1 MLPPGGG
8 WGHLR
13 GLCSPTVGQQWN
25 SPSQMDS
32 VPCPSPCARAQG
44 CRRTIGVTQRP
55 PTEPTHSRSS
65 SKCVSIPSG
74 PGTEQTSRAFRKVL
88 HLFTRQQCPPSSFC
102 VRGTQQSAPHSPPP
116 APACTPP
123 THCTHQADA
132 PDAGIDPGAERGI
145 RRLLPE
151 EEVEFVIIP
160 LAAVRDELGTDE
172 GRVCKGTTQCC
183 QPGNTHSPR
192 CCKATG
198 ATASPRHPSA
208 CAQPVLTAPPPRS
221 LPRQPSRPAGPPHLL
236 CSVYSAAALGPGVL
250 YGGRKSAQGH

>member
-1 MLPPGGG
+1 MGCALPQWGSNGILPPK
-8 WGHLR
+8 WIVCHVRPHVPGHRDADGPLGSPSALPR
-13 GLCSPTVGQQWN
+13 SPRTHEAHQSVSRSHRVLARSRRAGPSGRCSICSPG
-25 SPSQMDS
+25 
-32 VPCPSPCARAQG
+32 
-44 CRRTIGVTQRP
+44 
-55 PTEPTHSRSS
+55 SS
-65 SKCVSIPSG
+65 
-74 PGTEQTSRAFRKVL
+74 VL
-88 HLFTRQQCPPSSFC
+88 HRRSVSEGPSS
-102 VRGTQQSAPHSPPP
+102 QPHSPPP